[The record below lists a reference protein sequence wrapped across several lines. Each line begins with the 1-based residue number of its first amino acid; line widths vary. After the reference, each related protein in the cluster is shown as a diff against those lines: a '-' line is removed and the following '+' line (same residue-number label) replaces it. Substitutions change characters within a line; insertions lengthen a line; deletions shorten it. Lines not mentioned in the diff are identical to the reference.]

1 MSAAVVRHLILKDLY
16 LTRWMAVSAV
26 AAGAGALAIM
36 PISAVSGYVA
46 FVSLVCALVI
56 LNIFLVMGGVSQEK
70 KDKVQLFY
78 LSLPVSTMEYTLAK
92 VIANVIAFVVP
103 WALLTIATIV
113 VIDRTPIPNGIVPF
127 WVAVLVYLLAYYFV
141 LLSVALVT
149 DSTGW
154 HGTTIAAG
162 NISVNFLIPFLLSL
176 PSVVKHREG
185 PVAVWTTDLTAIVII
200 ELVVG
205 LAALGIAVYTRS
217 RTADFV

>member
-1 MSAAVVRHLILKDLY
+1 MSASVVRHLILKDLY
-16 LTRWMAVSAV
+16 LTRWMAVSALV
-26 AAGAGALAIM
+26 AGAGALAIM
-36 PISAVSGYVA
+36 PISVVSGYVA
-46 FVSLVCALVI
+46 FVSIVCTIVI
-56 LNIFLVMGGVSQEK
+56 LNIYLVMSNVSQEK
-70 KDKVQLFY
+70 KDKVQLFF
-78 LSLPVSTMEYTLAK
+78 LSLPVSTTEYTLAK

-103 WALLTIATIV
+103 WAILTTATIV
-113 VIDRTPIPNGIVPF
+113 VIDRSQIPNGAVPF
-127 WVAVLVYLLAYYFV
+127 WTVVLVYLLAYYFV

-176 PSVVKHREG
+176 PSVANHRAG
-185 PVAVWTTDLTAIVII
+185 PVAVWSPDLAAIVII

-217 RTADFV
+217 RATDFV